1 MPTRYSGI
9 RGDGI
14 NNWDLSVIK
23 GFQISERVRFQFRSE
38 FINAWNHTQF
48 AAPNTTPSS
57 TAFGTVTAESQYA
70 RTIQFAAKIVF

>member
-1 MPTRYSGI
+1 M
-9 RGDGI
+9 

-23 GFQISERVRFQFRSE
+23 NTAIREDVQLQFRAE

-57 TAFGTVTAESQYA
+57 TAFGMVTAETQWP
-70 RTIQFAAKIVF
+70 RTIQLGLKLLF

>member
-1 MPTRYSGI
+1 M
-9 RGDGI
+9 
-14 NNWDLSVIK
+14 IK
-23 GFQISERVRFQFRSE
+23 GFRISERVRFQFRSE

-57 TAFGTVTAESQYA
+57 TAFGTVTAESQYS